1 VSNYRRDYSFPRNG
15 GLAAARLRVP
25 KNHGQRVSG
34 EDMKKVS
41 GLQGVLG
48 LCCVLLSYGAW
59 AQDEGAEEE
68 AAVEEAPAEEAPA
81 EEAPAEEAPAEEAP
95 AEEAPAEEAEGESS
109 SSANGNDRRFYLSP
123 MFSYTKADD
132 DRTTDDAMGGVI
144 SIGKKMTSGLNLEL
158 TGFLETMDREDETV
172 TDDAAVLSGVGLA
185 AMIFPSATLPNL
197 YGILAVHQAEGKD
210 HPTTP
215 DAAGFKYE
223 STVFDT
229 GIGYLFPLNRL
240 IGFDATLRAEARYR
254 MDSHHRATA
263 GVGDKDEF
271 YEGVLNLGLLIP
283 LGSLESAPAPE
294 PEPEPAAP
302 VEAPPS
308 DTDGDGVTDD
318 LDTCPDTP
326 PGAAVDE
333 KGCPPAPVEREGC
346 RAPGAGEAINLEGCA
361 TGEAVVLKGV
371 NFETGSSRLTA
382 NAKVILNQV
391 ADSLAAAPHLRVEI
405 GGHTDA
411 QGSDAFNLKL
421 SDRRAQAAKD
431 YLIARGIDAAR
442 LTSKGYG
449 ESQPVDTNETAD
461 GRELN
466 RRVEM
471 KVLEGG
477 AGE

>member
-1 VSNYRRDYSFPRNG
+1 
-15 GLAAARLRVP
+15 
-25 KNHGQRVSG
+25 
-34 EDMKKVS
+34 MKKYS

-48 LCCVLLSYGAW
+48 LCCALLAFGAW
-59 AQDEGAEEE
+59 AQDEGAEESPADE
-68 AAVEEAPAEEAPA
+68 PSEE
-81 EEAPAEEAPAEEAP
+81 
-95 AEEAPAEEAEGESS
+95 GGSS
-109 SSANGNDRRFYLSP
+109 SSANGNDRRLYVSP
-123 MFSYTKADD
+123 MLSWTQADD
-132 DRTTDDAMGGVI
+132 DRTTKDALGGVI

-158 TGFLETMDREDETV
+158 TGFTEAMDREDETV
-172 TDDAAVLSGVGLA
+172 TDDAAQLNGYGVA
-185 AMIFPSATLPNL
+185 AMIFPSATFPTL
-197 YGILAVHQAEGKD
+197 YGILAVHRGKGSD

-215 DAAGFKYE
+215 EVAGFSYE

-229 GIGYLFPLNRL
+229 GIGYLLPLNQWL
-240 IGFDATLRAEARYR
+240 GGFEAALRAEARYR
-254 MDSHHRATA
+254 MDSHHSSPL

-271 YEGVLNLGLLIP
+271 YEGVFNLGVLIP
-283 LGSLESAPAPE
+283 LGSLAG
-294 PEPEPAAP
+294 EPAAP
-302 VEAPPS
+302 VEEAAPG
-308 DTDGDGVTDD
+308 DADGDGVTDD
-318 LDTCPDTP
+318 VDTCPDTP
-326 PGAAVDE
+326 AGAAVNASGCENDADGDGVVDRLDQCPDTPAGTAVDE

-477 AGE
+477 TGE

>member
-1 VSNYRRDYSFPRNG
+1 
-15 GLAAARLRVP
+15 
-25 KNHGQRVSG
+25 
-34 EDMKKVS
+34 MKKVS

-48 LCCVLLSYGAW
+48 LCCTLLAFGAW
-59 AQDEGAEEE
+59 AQDEGE
-68 AAVEEAPAEEAPA
+68 EEAPAEEAS
-81 EEAPAEEAPAEEAP
+81 
-95 AEEAPAEEAEGESS
+95 AEGESS
-109 SSANGNDRRFYLSP
+109 GSANGNDRRLYFSP
-123 MFSYTKADD
+123 MLSYTMADD

-158 TGFLETMDREDETV
+158 TGFIEAMDREDETV
-172 TDDAAVLSGVGLA
+172 TDDAAELNGVGVA
-185 AMIFPSATLPNL
+185 AMIFPSTTFPTAFA
-197 YGILAVHQAEGKD
+197 IVAVHQGQGND

-215 DAAGFKYE
+215 DVAGFNYK
-223 STVFDT
+223 STVFDV
-229 GIGYLFPLNRL
+229 GIGYLLPLNSL
-240 IGFDATLRAEARYR
+240 LGGFEAALRAEARYR
-254 MDSHHRATA
+254 MDSHHRSAL

-271 YEGVLNLGLLIP
+271 YEGVFNLGVLIP
-283 LGSLESAPAPE
+283 LGRLPG
-294 PEPEPAAP
+294 EPAAP
-302 VEAPPS
+302 VEVAAAPG
-308 DTDGDGVTDD
+308 DADGDGVTDD
-318 LDTCPDTP
+318 VDTCPDTP
-326 PGAAVDE
+326 AGAAVNESGCENDADGDGVVDRLDQCPDTPAGTAVDE

-371 NFETGSSRLTA
+371 NFESGSSRLTA

-421 SDRRAQAAKD
+421 SERRAQAAKD
-431 YLIARGIDAAR
+431 YLVGRGIDVSR
-442 LTSKGYG
+442 LESKGYG

-477 AGE
+477 AQAGQ

>member
-1 VSNYRRDYSFPRNG
+1 
-15 GLAAARLRVP
+15 
-25 KNHGQRVSG
+25 
-34 EDMKKVS
+34 MKKYS

-48 LCCVLLSYGAW
+48 LCCALLAFGAW
-59 AQDEGAEEE
+59 AQDEGAD
-68 AAVEEAPAEEAPA
+68 EAPADEPSD
-81 EEAPAEEAPAEEAP
+81 
-95 AEEAPAEEAEGESS
+95 EGGSG
-109 SSANGNDRRFYLSP
+109 SSANGNDRRLYVSP
-123 MFSYTKADD
+123 MLSWTQADD
-132 DRTTDDAMGGVI
+132 DRTTKDALGGVV

-158 TGFLETMDREDETV
+158 TAFTETMDREDETV
-172 TDDAAVLSGVGLA
+172 TDDSAELNGVGLA
-185 AMIFPSATLPNL
+185 AIIFPSTTFPTL
-197 YGILAVHQAEGKD
+197 YGILAVHRGKGSD

-215 DAAGFKYE
+215 DVAGFSYD

-229 GIGYLFPLNRL
+229 GIGYLLPLNQWL
-240 IGFDATLRAEARYR
+240 GGFEVALRAEARYR
-254 MDSHHRATA
+254 MDSHHRSELGA
-263 GVGDKDEF
+263 GDKDEF
-271 YEGVLNLGLLIP
+271 YEGVFNLGVLIP

-294 PEPEPAAP
+294 PEPAPVEAP

-318 LDTCPDTP
+318 VDTCPDTP
-326 PGAAVDE
+326 AGTAVDE

-431 YLIARGIDAAR
+431 YLVARGIDAAR

-449 ESQPVDTNETAD
+449 ESQPVDTNETTD

-477 AGE
+477 AGQ